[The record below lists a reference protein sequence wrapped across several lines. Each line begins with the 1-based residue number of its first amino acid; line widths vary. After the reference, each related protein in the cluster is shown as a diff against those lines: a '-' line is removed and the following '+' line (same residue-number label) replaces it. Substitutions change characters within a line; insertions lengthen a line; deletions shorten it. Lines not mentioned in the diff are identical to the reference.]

1 MDKYLYE
8 VYNTE
13 NGTRIYDEV
22 LTLAELRKKTET
34 EASFNELV
42 QNGVLHFSSGY
53 KRAML
58 TKLTYAPDAPKTND
72 HYYVDVSGL
81 EKIDFYVIARLYR
94 ITDPNI
100 QHTVKKLLALG
111 KRSGGKTE
119 TQDIQDCIA
128 SLQRKLDID
137 KQFLDIGL
145 DK

>member
-1 MDKYLYE
+1 MERYQYE
-8 VYNTE
+8 VFDKQD
-13 NGTRIYDEV
+13 GTLTCEEI
-22 LTLAELRKKTET
+22 LTLEQVQEKIKTDPSFKEL
-34 EASFNELV
+34 FQV
-42 QNGVLHFSSGY
+42 GVLYFSSGY
-53 KRAML
+53 RKARL
-58 TKLTYAPDAPKTND
+58 TKLNYAPDAPKTND

-81 EKIDFYVIARLYR
+81 EKIDFYVIARLYG

-100 QHTVKKLLALG
+100 QHAIKKLLALG

-119 TQDIQDCIA
+119 AQDIQDCIA